1 MVRERK
7 SSFSRFCTVHRSG
20 HLVAVHD
27 CWHLGEFP
35 SSFWGPVLF
44 FLISFL
50 FSPFDSLATG
60 QLAGKSLDDY
70 FSKMKKKP
78 CLRYFFRI
86 LPVKSCH
93 SDHFRR
99 YFFVRRYYRLCLIYM
114 NGRLLLSSTGR
125 WWWLVNQCPTL
136 VRWGKPKSNGEKKF
150 FLKRKKKYSKRVL
163 FLYFFLSRY
172 YYDGDFPPCNLCCPA
187 RILFSFIE
195 DGLAAIAPQYNT
207 TKTKQKTVTLI

>member
-1 MVRERK
+1 MIYDAARALDGPRAQVKLFPFLHGPQERP
-7 SSFSRFCTVHRSG
+7 SRRGSRLLAFGRVPIILLGSGPFFSYFIFV
-20 HLVAVHD
+20 
-27 CWHLGEFP
+27 
-35 SSFWGPVLF
+35 
-44 FLISFL
+44 
-50 FSPFDSLATG
+50 FSLWFVSNGSVGWKESRRLLL
-60 QLAGKSLDDY
+60 QNE
-70 FSKMKKKP
+70 KKP

-150 FLKRKKKYSKRVL
+150 FLKRKKKILKASPLSL
-163 FLYFFLSRY
+163 FLS
-172 YYDGDFPPCNLCCPA
+172 
-187 RILFSFIE
+187 FSLLLWWRFS
-195 DGLAAIAPQYNT
+195 T
-207 TKTKQKTVTLI
+207 M

>member
-1 MVRERK
+1 MKQRK
-7 SSFSRFCTVHRSG
+7 KIANKSPKMTLYRVIGFNDIRCCQSSRWSESASQAFPVFARSTGAAISSRFTTVGIWESSHHPFGVRS
-20 HLVAVHD
+20 
-27 CWHLGEFP
+27 
-35 SSFWGPVLF
+35 F
-44 FLISFL
+44 FSYFIFV
-50 FSPFDSLATG
+50 FSIWFVSNGSVGWKESRRLLL
-60 QLAGKSLDDY
+60 QNE
-70 FSKMKKKP
+70 KKP

-150 FLKRKKKYSKRVL
+150 FLKRKKKILKASPLSL
-163 FLYFFLSRY
+163 FLSFALLLWWR
-172 YYDGDFPPCNLCCPA
+172 
-187 RILFSFIE
+187 FS
-195 DGLAAIAPQYNT
+195 T
-207 TKTKQKTVTLI
+207 M